1 MAIEMPK
8 VTEGLRV
15 AQAWLDKFAH
25 AVQTHEAG
33 LISELFLGE
42 GYWRDILALTWDL
55 RTFSGPQRIE
65 QGLIAALSQRTP
77 GNFALESATIQIF
90 KRKGFGQTIETYF
103 TFETDIA
110 KCRGHL
116 RLLLAPEPE
125 NTWKAWTLFTSM
137 QDLTGYE
144 ERAGE
149 LRPIAFDGHHGATER
164 EYSAQA
170 HAQRYETT
178 DPDTVIIGGAQAG
191 LTLAARLGQMG
202 VPTLVVDREARI
214 GDIWRKRY
222 SSLVLHN
229 QIWANHFPYL
239 AFPSCWPAYVGKN
252 QLADWLEFYASIL
265 SIAVWPSTQLVNS
278 HYDDTTNRWALTLR
292 RGDGSIKLL
301 HPRNVVL
308 ATGVFGGANRIEIP
322 GSEKFD
328 GRILNAAEYRGD
340 EKFDNHRVL
349 VIGTGSSAH
358 DVAQDLH
365 SKGAKV
371 TILQRSS
378 TCIVSV
384 QPGATKAY
392 SIYSEHGA
400 PVEDCDMIS
409 NSFPFPLLAEL
420 HKEMTRQIAE
430 LDAELLEGLR
440 KAGFALN
447 FGDDGS
453 GFLMNF
459 FRHGGGYYIDVGA
472 SQLIIKGEIKIK
484 QGTEVQDLHGR
495 TVRFVDGTTQD
506 FDVIVVA
513 IGYQNM
519 QESIR
524 TIFGNEVANR
534 VGPVWG
540 FDEEGELRAM
550 WKRTGQKGF
559 WIAGGSLQQCRP
571 FSKYLALQIKG
582 DQVGL
587 LPRNESKGQGLQDRP
602 QQCPPQQTAS
612 PIGSTQV

>member
-1 MAIEMPK
+1 MANEMPS
-8 VTEGLRV
+8 VAEGLKI
-15 AQAWLDKFAH
+15 AQAWLAQLSQ
-25 AVQTHEAG
+25 AVQADG
-33 LISELFLGE
+33 AFSASSLFLVD

-55 RTFSGPQRIE
+55 RTFSGPKNIQAGIIASLCQR
-65 QGLIAALSQRTP
+65 SP
-77 GNFALESATIQIF
+77 NNFTLEPATIQVF
-90 KRKGFGQTIETYF
+90 KRKGFGQTIEAYF

-116 RLLLAPEPE
+116 RLLLVPGTEK
-125 NTWKAWTLFTSM
+125 NWKAWTLFTSM
-137 QDLTGYE
+137 EDLKGHE
-144 ERAGE
+144 ERVGE
-149 LRPIAFDGHHGATER
+149 RRPIVIDGHHGATEH
-164 EYSAQA
+164 EYSAQE

-202 VPTLVVDREARI
+202 VSTLVVERYPRV

-222 SSLVLHN
+222 ASLVLHN

-239 AFPSCWPAYVGKN
+239 PFPSSWPAYVGKN

-265 SIAVWPSTQLVNS
+265 SIAVWTSTELVHS
-278 HYDDTTNRWALTLR
+278 HYDETTSRWKLTLR
-292 RGDGSIKLL
+292 RGDGTIKLL

-308 ATGVFGGANRIEIP
+308 ATGVFGGAKRIEIP
-322 GSEKFD
+322 GAEKFD
-328 GRILNAAEYRGD
+328 GRILNAAEYRG
-340 EKFDNHRVL
+340 EKKADNGRVL

-371 TILQRSS
+371 TMLQRSS
-378 TCIVSV
+378 TCVVSV
-384 QPGATKAY
+384 EPGATKAY

-430 LDAELLEGLR
+430 LDSELLEGLR
-440 KAGFALN
+440 KVGFALN

-459 FRHGGGYYIDVGA
+459 FRHGGGYYINVGA
-472 SQLIIKGEIKIK
+472 SELIIKGEIKIK
-484 QGTEVQDLHGR
+484 QGAEVQDLRGK
-495 TVRFVDGTTQD
+495 TVRFSDGTAQD
-506 FDVIVVA
+506 FDMIVTA

-524 TIFGNEVANR
+524 TIFGDEVANR

-587 LPRNESKGQGLQDRP
+587 LPSTHAGKQGQPNHVQQGTRHEANAAAESTR
-602 QQCPPQQTAS
+602 
-612 PIGSTQV
+612 I

>member
-1 MAIEMPK
+1 MANEMPS
-8 VTEGLRV
+8 VAEGLKS
-15 AQAWLDKFAH
+15 AQAWLAQLAH
-25 AVQTHEAG
+25 AVQSGETSSA
-33 LISELFLGE
+33 SALFLEG
-42 GYWRDILALTWDL
+42 GYWRDILALSWDL
-55 RTFSGPQRIE
+55 RTFSGRKKIQE
-65 QGLIAALSQRTP
+65 GLDTILCRRAP
-77 GNFALESATIQIF
+77 NNFTLEPATIQVF
-90 KRKGFGQTIETYF
+90 KRKAFGPTIEAYF

-116 RLLLAPEPE
+116 RLLLEPG
-125 NTWKAWTLFTSM
+125 TDQVWKGWTLLSSM
-137 QDLTGYE
+137 EDIKGHE
-144 ERAGE
+144 ERVGE
-149 LRPIAFDGHHGATER
+149 RRPIALDGHHGTTEH
-164 EYSAQA
+164 ECSAQE
-170 HAQRYETT
+170 HARRYETT

-202 VPTLVVDREARI
+202 VPTLVVERDARI
-214 GDIWRKRY
+214 GDVWRKRY
-222 SSLVLHN
+222 ASLVLHN

-239 AFPSCWPAYVGKN
+239 PFPSSWPAYVGKN
-252 QLADWLEFYASIL
+252 KLADWLESYATIL
-265 SIAVWPSTQLVNS
+265 AIAVWTSTELVSS
-278 HYDDTTNRWALTLR
+278 HYDEKAARWTVTLR
-292 RGDGSIKLL
+292 RGDGSTRVL
-301 HPRNVVL
+301 HPRHVVL
-308 ATGVFGGANRIEIP
+308 ATGVFGAARRIEMP
-322 GSEKFD
+322 GAEKFA
-328 GRILNAAEYRGD
+328 GRILNAAEYRGE
-340 EKFDNHRVL
+340 EKAHNMRVL

-371 TILQRSS
+371 TMLQRSS
-378 TCIVSV
+378 TCVVSV
-384 QPGATKAY
+384 EPGATKAY

-420 HKEMTRQIAE
+420 HKEMTRHIAQ

-440 KAGFALN
+440 NAGFALN

-453 GFLMNF
+453 GFLMSF
-459 FRHGGGYYIDVGA
+459 FRHGGGYYINVGA

-484 QGTEVQDLHGR
+484 QGTEVQDLHEK
-495 TVRFVDGTTQD
+495 TVRFSDGTTQD
-506 FDVIVVA
+506 FDMIVVA

-524 TIFGNEVANR
+524 TIFGDEVANR

-550 WKRTGQKGF
+550 WKRTGQRGF

-582 DQVGL
+582 DQIGL
-587 LPRNESKGQGLQDRP
+587 LPSHDVSPQSKNNAFEPAR
-602 QQCPPQQTAS
+602 
-612 PIGSTQV
+612 V